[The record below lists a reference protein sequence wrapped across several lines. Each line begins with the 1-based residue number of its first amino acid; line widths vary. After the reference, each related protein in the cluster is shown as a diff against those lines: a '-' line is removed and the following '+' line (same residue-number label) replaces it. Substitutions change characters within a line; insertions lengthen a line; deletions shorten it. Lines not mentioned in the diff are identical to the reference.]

1 MEYMRIL
8 FIAPHLST
16 GGCPQYLLKKII
28 ELNDSN
34 DVYCVEYTDVTG
46 GVLVVQRNQIK
57 EILGSK
63 LITLYEDKSTLV
75 EHIKNINPDVIHFEE
90 LPEYFCDKKVAKQ
103 IYVSDRKYKIFE
115 TSHDSSFD
123 VSQKMFFPDKLLIIS
138 KYQEK
143 LFESLGVPMEMV
155 EYPIEYKQKGDRK
168 SALENLNLDP
178 NKIHFLN
185 VGLFTSRKN
194 QAEIIRYA
202 KQLLNHP
209 VQFHFIGN
217 QADNFKSYW
226 EPLMKDFPTNCKWWG
241 ERKDVDTFYNAMD
254 VFLFTSR
261 GTANDKETSP
271 LVIREAIGWDL
282 PLVLY
287 NLPVYCGMYDKYK
300 NITWLKQSEEDNL
313 QIIKSFLPSTS
324 SSSSSLFKITTTDE
338 ENKLTISYDGDKI
351 LENVLIS
358 IKDMDS
364 KACIF
369 SSKFQKAHPNTS
381 CWMMPLP
388 LHITHFASDPTFG
401 GYLVQIFS
409 NGYIVFEQ
417 TIKYRDITINKPIV
431 DFTNEEPIYMNYKE
445 FFVEGIYN
453 SLNIDNLNVVID
465 IGANVGLFTKYMLYK
480 NAKKVF
486 CYEPNKSAF
495 DCLSKNYQ
503 NNSSVFLN
511 NLAVST
517 NNDKLRLYLDVN
529 NTLVSSAKRNTS
541 DFYDVDSITL
551 KQILTQHNLE
561 KVDLIKIDIEGME
574 YELIAHMEDDVFDKV
589 NSFIIEYHDV
599 ESMDKSIG
607 VKTLSEKL
615 KEKGYSVKF
624 GDNLFKNCSF
634 LYACKDVKSNP
645 LTLTEIQNINNF
657 HTDKLWL
664 HSYLDTYEDLFS
676 KFRNKDINL
685 LEIGIG
691 NGGSLKLWQK
701 YFTGKSNIY
710 CIDISFDEV
719 THKDLVSQENM
730 TIIWKDIES
739 CTPSI
744 LNPIMFDIV
753 IEDGSHYL
761 KHQIKSWEL
770 FKDRLNPGGILVIE
784 DIVPESYDYFLNL
797 SQKIPNSKLIDL
809 RHIKSRF
816 DNFVFDNVLFVY
828 ENK

>member
-254 VFLFTSR
+254 VFIFTSR
-261 GTANDKETSP
+261 GTSNDKETSP
-271 LVIREAIGWDL
+271 LVIREAIGWNL

-313 QIIKSFLPSTS
+313 QIIKSFLPSS

-409 NGYIVFEQ
+409 NGNIVFEK

-480 NAKKVF
+480 NAKKVL

-517 NNDKLRLYLDVN
+517 NNDKVRLYLDVN

-551 KQILTQHNLE
+551 KQILTQNNLE

-574 YELIAHMEDDVFDKV
+574 YELIGHMEDDVFDKV

-599 ESMDKSIG
+599 ESMDKSTG

-634 LYACKDVKSNP
+634 LYACKDVKANS

-664 HSYLDTYEDLFS
+664 HSYLETYEDLFS
-676 KFRNKDINL
+676 KFKNKNINL
-685 LEIGIG
+685 LEIGFEH
-691 NGGSLKLWQK
+691 GGSLKLWK
-701 YFTGKSNIY
+701 EYFGNKSSIYGIDITLQELRYDLVRESNITLI
-710 CIDISFDEV
+710 CKDISVCDE
-719 THKDLVSQENM
+719 
-730 TIIWKDIES
+730 
-739 CTPSI
+739 SI
-744 LNPIMFDIV
+744 LKPIMFDV
-753 IEDGSHYL
+753 VLDDASHTL
-761 KHQIKSWEL
+761 EHQIKSWEL
-770 FKDRLNPGGILVIE
+770 FKDRLNPGGILIIE
-784 DIVPESYDYFLNL
+784 DIAPEAYDYFFKLAE
-797 SQKIPNSKLIDL
+797 KTPNSKFIDL
-809 RHIKSRF
+809 RHVKNRF
-816 DNFVFDNVLFVY
+816 DDVLFVY

>member
-1 MEYMRIL
+1 MRIL

-16 GGCPQYLLKKII
+16 GGCPQYLLKKIV

-34 DVYCVEYTDVTG
+34 EVYCVEYTDVTG
-46 GVLVVQRNQIK
+46 GVLVVQRSQIK
-57 EILGSK
+57 EILGSR

-138 KYQEK
+138 KYQER
-143 LFESLGVPMEMV
+143 LFESLGIPMEMV
-155 EYPIEYKQKGDRK
+155 EYPIEYKQKGNRK

-226 EPLMKDFPTNCKWWG
+226 EPLMKDFPINCKWWG

-271 LVIREAIGWDL
+271 LVIREAIGWNL

-324 SSSSSLFKITTTDE
+324 SSSSLFKIITTDE

-358 IKDMDS
+358 IKDIDS

-381 CWMMPLP
+381 FWMMPLP
-388 LHITHFASDPTFG
+388 LNITHFASDPTFG
-401 GYLVQIFS
+401 GYLIQIFS
-409 NGYIVFEQ
+409 NGYIIFEQ
-417 TIKYRDITINKPIV
+417 TIKYRDIAINKPIV

-465 IGANVGLFTKYMLYK
+465 IGANVGLFAKYMLCK

-574 YELIAHMEDDVFDKV
+574 YELIGHMEDDVFDKV

-634 LYACKDVKSNP
+634 LYACKDVKLNP

-685 LEIGIG
+685 LEIGFCH
-691 NGGSLKLWQK
+691 GGSIKLWK
-701 YFTGKSNIY
+701 EYFGNKSSIY
-710 CIDISFDEV
+710 GIDITLQELRY
-719 THKDLVSQENM
+719 DLVRDNNV
-730 TIIWKDIES
+730 TLICKDIS
-739 CTPSI
+739 NCDKSI
-744 LNPIMFDIV
+744 LKPIMFDV
-753 IEDGSHYL
+753 VLDDASHTL
-761 KHQIKSWEL
+761 EHQIKSWEL

-784 DIVPESYDYFLNL
+784 DIAPEAYDYFFNL
-797 SQKIPNSKLIDL
+797 SQKIPNSKFIDL
-809 RHIKSRF
+809 RHIKNRY
-816 DNFVFDNVLFVY
+816 DDVLFVY

>member
-324 SSSSSLFKITTTDE
+324 SSSFSLFKITTTDE

>member
-1 MEYMRIL
+1 MRIL

-16 GGCPQYLLKKII
+16 GGCPQYLLKKIV

-34 DVYCVEYTDVTG
+34 EVYCVEYTDVTG
-46 GVLVVQRNQIK
+46 GVLVVQRSQIK

-123 VSQKMFFPDKLLIIS
+123 VSQKIFFPDKLLIIS
-138 KYQEK
+138 KYQER
-143 LFESLGVPMEMV
+143 LFESLGIPMEMV
-155 EYPIEYKQKGDRK
+155 EYPIEYKQKGNRK

-226 EPLMKDFPTNCKWWG
+226 EPLMKDFPINCKWWG

-271 LVIREAIGWDL
+271 LVIREAIGWNL

-634 LYACKDVKSNP
+634 LYACKDVKVNP

-664 HSYLDTYEDLFS
+664 NSYIETYEDLFS

-685 LEIGIG
+685 LEIGFCH
-691 NGGSLKLWQK
+691 GGSIKLWK
-701 YFTGKSNIY
+701 EYFGNKSSIY
-710 CIDISFDEV
+710 GIDITLQELRY
-719 THKDLVSQENM
+719 DLVRDNNV
-730 TIIWKDIES
+730 TLICKDIS
-739 CTPSI
+739 NCDKSI
-744 LNPIMFDIV
+744 LKPIMFDV
-753 IEDGSHYL
+753 VLDDASHTL
-761 KHQIKSWEL
+761 EHQIKSWEL

-784 DIVPESYDYFLNL
+784 DIAPEAYDYFFNL
-797 SQKIPNSKLIDL
+797 SQKIPNSKFIDL
-809 RHIKSRF
+809 RHIKNRY
-816 DNFVFDNVLFVY
+816 DDVLFVY

>member
-1 MEYMRIL
+1 MRIL

-16 GGCPQYLLKKII
+16 GGCPQYLLKKIV

-34 DVYCVEYTDVTG
+34 EVYCVEYTDVTG
-46 GVLVVQRNQIK
+46 GVLVVQRSQIK
-57 EILGSK
+57 EILGSR

-138 KYQEK
+138 KYQER
-143 LFESLGVPMEMV
+143 LFESLGIPMEMV
-155 EYPIEYKQKGDRK
+155 EYPIEYKQKGNRK

-226 EPLMKDFPTNCKWWG
+226 EPLMKDFPINCKWWG

-634 LYACKDVKSNP
+634 LYACKDVKVNP

-685 LEIGIG
+685 LEIGFCH
-691 NGGSLKLWQK
+691 GGSIKLWK
-701 YFTGKSNIY
+701 EYFGNKSSIY
-710 CIDISFDEV
+710 GIDITLQELLY
-719 THKDLVSQENM
+719 DLVRDNNV
-730 TIIWKDIES
+730 TLICKDIS
-739 CTPSI
+739 NCDKSI
-744 LNPIMFDIV
+744 LKPIMFDV
-753 IEDGSHYL
+753 ILDDASHTL
-761 KHQIKSWEL
+761 EHQIKSWEL

-784 DIVPESYDYFLNL
+784 DIAPEAYDYFLNL
-797 SQKIPNSKLIDL
+797 SQKITNSQFIDL
-809 RHIKSRF
+809 RHIKNRY
-816 DNFVFDNVLFVY
+816 DDVLFVY

>member
-1 MEYMRIL
+1 MRIL

-16 GGCPQYLLKKII
+16 GGCPQYLLKKIV

-34 DVYCVEYTDVTG
+34 EVYCVEYTDVTG
-46 GVLVVQRNQIK
+46 GVLVVQRSQIK
-57 EILGSK
+57 EILGSR

-138 KYQEK
+138 KYQER
-143 LFESLGVPMEMV
+143 LFESLGIPMEMV
-155 EYPIEYKQKGDRK
+155 EYPIEYKQKGNRK

-226 EPLMKDFPTNCKWWG
+226 EPLMKDFPINCKWWG

-313 QIIKSFLPSTS
+313 QIIKSFLPSTSSS

-599 ESMDKSIG
+599 ESMDKYIG

-634 LYACKDVKSNP
+634 LYACKDVKVNP

-784 DIVPESYDYFLNL
+784 DIAPESYDYFLNL
-797 SQKIPNSKLIDL
+797 SQKITNSKFIDL
-809 RHIKSRF
+809 RHIKNRY
-816 DNFVFDNVLFVY
+816 DDVLFVY

>member
-1 MEYMRIL
+1 MRIL

-16 GGCPQYLLKKII
+16 GGCPQYLLKKIV

-34 DVYCVEYTDVTG
+34 EVYCVEYTDVTG
-46 GVLVVQRNQIK
+46 GVLVVQRSQIK
-57 EILGSK
+57 EILGSR

-138 KYQEK
+138 KYQER
-143 LFESLGVPMEMV
+143 LFESLGIPMEMV
-155 EYPIEYKQKGDRK
+155 EYPIEYKQKGNRK

-226 EPLMKDFPTNCKWWG
+226 EPLMKDFPINCKWWG

-271 LVIREAIGWDL
+271 LVIREAIGWNL

-634 LYACKDVKSNP
+634 LYACKDVKVNP

-685 LEIGIG
+685 LEIGFCH
-691 NGGSLKLWQK
+691 GGSIKLWK
-701 YFTGKSNIY
+701 EYFGNKSSIY
-710 CIDISFDEV
+710 GIDITLQELLY
-719 THKDLVSQENM
+719 DLVRDNNV
-730 TIIWKDIES
+730 TLICKDIS
-739 CTPSI
+739 NCDKSI
-744 LNPIMFDIV
+744 LKPIMFDV
-753 IEDGSHYL
+753 ILDDASHTL
-761 KHQIKSWEL
+761 EHQIKSWEL

-784 DIVPESYDYFLNL
+784 DIAPESYDYFLNL
-797 SQKIPNSKLIDL
+797 SQKITNSKFIDL
-809 RHIKSRF
+809 RHIKNRY
-816 DNFVFDNVLFVY
+816 DDVLFVY

>member
-1 MEYMRIL
+1 MRIL

-16 GGCPQYLLKKII
+16 GGCPQYLLKKIV

-34 DVYCVEYTDVTG
+34 EVYCVEYTDVTG
-46 GVLVVQRNQIK
+46 GVLVVQRSQIK

-123 VSQKMFFPDKLLIIS
+123 VSQKIFFPDKLLIIS
-138 KYQEK
+138 KYQER
-143 LFESLGVPMEMV
+143 LFESLGIPMEMV
-155 EYPIEYKQKGDRK
+155 EYPIEYKQKGNRK

-226 EPLMKDFPTNCKWWG
+226 EPLMKDFPINCKWWG

-313 QIIKSFLPSTS
+313 QIIKSFLPSTSSS

-599 ESMDKSIG
+599 ESMDKYIG

-634 LYACKDVKSNP
+634 LYACKDVKVNP

-770 FKDRLNPGGILVIE
+770 FKNRLNPGGILVIE

>member
-1 MEYMRIL
+1 MRIL

-16 GGCPQYLLKKII
+16 GGCPQYLLKKIV

-34 DVYCVEYTDVTG
+34 EVYCVEYTDVTG
-46 GVLVVQRNQIK
+46 GVLVVQRSQIK
-57 EILGSK
+57 EILGSR

-138 KYQEK
+138 KYQER
-143 LFESLGVPMEMV
+143 LFESLGIPMEMV
-155 EYPIEYKQKGDRK
+155 EYPIEYKQKGNRK

-226 EPLMKDFPTNCKWWG
+226 EPLMKDFPINCKWWG

-271 LVIREAIGWDL
+271 LVIREAIGWNL

-324 SSSSSLFKITTTDE
+324 SSSSSSLFKITTTDE

-358 IKDMDS
+358 IKDIDS

-381 CWMMPLP
+381 FWMMPLP
-388 LHITHFASDPTFG
+388 LNITHFASDPTFG

-551 KQILTQHNLE
+551 KQILTQHNLK

-574 YELIAHMEDDVFDKV
+574 YELIAYMEDDVFDKV

-634 LYACKDVKSNP
+634 LYACKDVKVNP

-784 DIVPESYDYFLNL
+784 DIAPESYDYFLNL
-797 SQKIPNSKLIDL
+797 SQKITNSKFIDL
-809 RHIKSRF
+809 RHIKNRY
-816 DNFVFDNVLFVY
+816 DDVLFVY

>member
-1 MEYMRIL
+1 MISCDVLIRCMRIL

-34 DVYCVEYTDVTG
+34 EVYCIEYTDVTG

-63 LITLYEDKSTLV
+63 LITLYEDKSALV
-75 EHIKNINPDVIHFEE
+75 EHIKDINPDVIHFEE

-103 IYVSDRKYKIFE
+103 IYIPNRKYKIFE

-143 LFESLGVPMEMV
+143 LFESLGIPMEMV

-226 EPLMKDFPTNCKWWG
+226 EPLMKDFPINCKWWG

-271 LVIREAIGWDL
+271 LVIREAIGWNL
-282 PLVLY
+282 PLLLY

-313 QIIKSFLPSTS
+313 QIIKSFLPYS
-324 SSSSSLFKITTTDE
+324 SPSSLFRITTTDD

-369 SSKFQKAHPNTS
+369 SSKLQKVHPNTS
-381 CWMMPLP
+381 FWIMPLP
-388 LHITHFASDPTFG
+388 SHVIHFASDPTFG
-401 GYLVQIFS
+401 GYLIQIFS
-409 NGYIVFEQ
+409 NDNIIFEK

-445 FFVEGIYN
+445 FFVDGIYEN
-453 SLNIDNLNVVID
+453 IKLNNLNIVVD

-480 NAKKVF
+480 NAKKIF

-495 DCLSKNYQ
+495 NYLIKNHY
-503 NNSSVFLN
+503 NSSNVYLN

-517 NNDKLRLYLDVN
+517 NNDKLRLYVDTN
-529 NTLVSSAKRNTS
+529 NTLISSARRNT
-541 DFYDVDSITL
+541 DYFYDVDSITI
-551 KQILTQHNLE
+551 KQIIEQNGLDN
-561 KVDLIKIDIEGME
+561 VDLVKIDIEGME
-574 YELIAHMEDDVFDKV
+574 YELIEHLDDNTFNKI
-589 NSFIIEYHDV
+589 NSFLIEYHDIGSV
-599 ESMDKSIG
+599 SKSEA
-607 VKTLSEKL
+607 VKNLTARLID
-615 KEKGYSVKF
+615 KGYTIKF
-624 GDNLFKNCSF
+624 GDVVCSYVFAYKDKNGSF
-634 LYACKDVKSNP
+634 Y
-645 LTLTEIQNINNF
+645 TLTDIQNIHNF

-676 KFRNKDINL
+676 KFKNKDVNL

-701 YFTGKSNIY
+701 YFSKKSNIY

-719 THKDLVSQENM
+719 THKDLVSEENM
-730 TIIWKDIES
+730 TIIWKDMDS
-739 CTPSI
+739 CNPSI
-744 LNPIMFDIV
+744 LSPIMFDIV
-753 IEDGSHYL
+753 LDDGSHTL
-761 KHQIKSWEL
+761 EHQIKSWEL
-770 FKDRLNPGGILVIE
+770 FKDRLNPGGVLIIE
-784 DIVPESYDYFLNL
+784 DIAPEAYDYFLNL
-797 SQKIPNSKLIDL
+797 SRKIQNSKLIDL
-809 RHIKSRF
+809 RHIKNRY
-816 DNFVFDNVLFVY
+816 DDVLFIY

>member
-1 MEYMRIL
+1 MKIL

-34 DVYCVEYTDVTG
+34 DVYCIEYSDVTG

-57 EILGSK
+57 EILGQK
-63 LITLYEDKSTLV
+63 LITLHNDKKELLTY
-75 EHIKNINPDVIHFEE
+75 INNINPDVIHFEE
-90 LPEYFCDKKVAKQ
+90 LPEYFCDVEVAKL
-103 IYVSDRKYKIFE
+103 IYNDSRKYKIIE

-123 VSQKMFFPDKLLIIS
+123 PNNKMFIPDRFAFVS
-138 KYQEK
+138 EYQK
-143 LFESLGVPMEMV
+143 QLMSPLGIKADVV
-155 EYPIEYKQKGDRK
+155 EYPIEYKIKTDRIK
-168 SALENLNLDP
+168 SLTELGLDP

-202 KQLLNHP
+202 KQLLGYS
-209 VQFHFIGN
+209 VQFHFVGN
-217 QADNFKSYW
+217 QADNFKYYW
-226 EPLMKDFPTNCKWWG
+226 EPLMKDFPSNCKWWG
-241 ERKDVDTFYNAMD
+241 ERRDVDTFYNAMD
-254 VFLFTSR
+254 VFLFASR

-271 LVIREAIGWDL
+271 LVIREAIGWNL
-282 PLVLY
+282 PLLLY

-313 QIIKSFLPSTS
+313 QIIKSFLPS

-338 ENKLTISYDGDKI
+338 ENKLTINYDGDKI

-369 SSKFQKAHPNTS
+369 SSKFQNAYPNTS

-401 GYLVQIFS
+401 GYLIQIFS
-409 NGYIVFEQ
+409 NGNIIFEQ

-445 FFVEGIYN
+445 FFVEGIY
-453 SLNIDNLNVVID
+453 SGLNIDNLNVVID

-495 DCLSKNYQ
+495 NCLFKNYQ
-503 NNSSVFLN
+503 NNNSVFLN

-551 KQILTQHNLE
+551 KQILTQNNLE
-561 KVDLIKIDIEGME
+561 KVDLVKIDIEGME
-574 YELIAHMEDDVFDKV
+574 YELIENLENEVFSKIY
-589 NSFIIEYHDV
+589 SFIIEYHDV
-599 ESMDKSIG
+599 ESMDKSSG
-607 VKTLSEKL
+607 VKKL
-615 KEKGYSVKF
+615 TKKLNENGYSVKF
-624 GDNLFKNCSF
+624 GDNLFKNCSY
-634 LYACKDVKSNP
+634 LYAYKCDVTNLSTIADILKF
-645 LTLTEIQNINNF
+645 NNLN
-657 HTDKLWL
+657 TDKFWL
-664 HSYLDTYEDLFS
+664 HSYLDSYENLFS
-676 KFRNKDINL
+676 KFRNRDVNL
-685 LEIGIG
+685 LEIGVH
-691 NGGSLKLWQK
+691 NGDSIKLWQK
-701 YFTGKSNIY
+701 YFNDKSNIY
-710 CIDISFDEV
+710 GIDI
-719 THKDLVSQENM
+719 TLNNLLHDLVSEDNV
-730 TIIWKDIES
+730 TLICKNIKNFNK
-739 CTPSI
+739 SI
-744 LNPIMFDIV
+744 LNPIMFDII
-753 IEDGSHYL
+753 IEDSTHNMED
-761 KHQIKSWEL
+761 QIKVFEI
-770 FKDRLNPGGILVIE
+770 FKDRLKPDGILVIE
-784 DIVPESYDYFLNL
+784 DIAPNAYDYFLKL
-797 SQKIPNSKLIDL
+797 SEKIPNSKLIDL
-809 RHIKSRF
+809 RHIKNRF
-816 DNFVFDNVLFVY
+816 DDVLFIY

>member
-254 VFLFTSR
+254 VFIFTSR
-261 GTANDKETSP
+261 GTSNDKETSP
-271 LVIREAIGWDL
+271 LVIREAIGWNL

-313 QIIKSFLPSTS
+313 QIIKSFLPSS

-388 LHITHFASDPTFG
+388 LHITHFASDLTFG

-409 NGYIVFEQ
+409 NGNIVFEK

-480 NAKKVF
+480 NAKKVL

-495 DCLSKNYQ
+495 NCLSKNYQ
-503 NNSSVFLN
+503 NNNSVFLN

-551 KQILTQHNLE
+551 KQILTQNNLE

-574 YELIAHMEDDVFDKV
+574 YELIGHMEDDVFDKV

-599 ESMDKSIG
+599 ESMDKSTG

-624 GDNLFKNCSF
+624 GDNIFKNCSF
-634 LYACKDVKSNP
+634 LYACKDVKANS

-664 HSYLDTYEDLFS
+664 HSYLETYEDLFS
-676 KFRNKDINL
+676 KFKNKNINL
-685 LEIGIG
+685 LEIGFEH
-691 NGGSLKLWQK
+691 GGSLKLWK
-701 YFTGKSNIY
+701 EYFGNKSSIYGIDITLQELRYDLVRESNITLI
-710 CIDISFDEV
+710 CKDISVCDE
-719 THKDLVSQENM
+719 
-730 TIIWKDIES
+730 
-739 CTPSI
+739 SI
-744 LNPIMFDIV
+744 LKPIMFDV
-753 IEDGSHYL
+753 VLDDASHTL
-761 KHQIKSWEL
+761 EHQIKSWEL

-784 DIVPESYDYFLNL
+784 DIGPESYDYFLNL
-797 SQKIPNSKLIDL
+797 SRKIPNSKFIDL
-809 RHIKSRF
+809 RHIKNRF
-816 DNFVFDNVLFVY
+816 DDVLFVY
-828 ENK
+828 ENNNIN

>member
-1 MEYMRIL
+1 MRIL

-16 GGCPQYLLKKII
+16 GGCPQYLLKKIV

-34 DVYCVEYTDVTG
+34 EVYCVEYTDVTG
-46 GVLVVQRNQIK
+46 GVLVVQRSQIK
-57 EILGSK
+57 EILGSR

-138 KYQEK
+138 KYQER
-143 LFESLGVPMEMV
+143 LFESLGIPMEMV
-155 EYPIEYKQKGDRK
+155 EYPIEYKQKGNRK

-226 EPLMKDFPTNCKWWG
+226 EPLMKDFPINCKWWG

-313 QIIKSFLPSTS
+313 QIIKSFLPSTSSS

-634 LYACKDVKSNP
+634 LYACKDVKVNP

-685 LEIGIG
+685 LEIGFCH
-691 NGGSLKLWQK
+691 GGSIKLWK
-701 YFTGKSNIY
+701 EYFGNKSSIY
-710 CIDISFDEV
+710 GIDITLQELLY
-719 THKDLVSQENM
+719 DLVRDNNV
-730 TIIWKDIES
+730 TLICKDIS
-739 CTPSI
+739 NCDKSI
-744 LNPIMFDIV
+744 LKPIMFDV
-753 IEDGSHYL
+753 ILDDASHTL
-761 KHQIKSWEL
+761 EHQIKSWEL

-784 DIVPESYDYFLNL
+784 DIAPEAYDYFLNL
-797 SQKIPNSKLIDL
+797 SQKITNSQFIDL
-809 RHIKSRF
+809 RHIKNRY
-816 DNFVFDNVLFVY
+816 DDVLFVY

>member
-254 VFLFTSR
+254 VFIFTSR
-261 GTANDKETSP
+261 GTSNDKETSP
-271 LVIREAIGWDL
+271 LVIREAIGWNL

-313 QIIKSFLPSTS
+313 QIIKSFLPSS

-409 NGYIVFEQ
+409 NGNIVFEK

-445 FFVEGIYN
+445 FFVEGIYS

-480 NAKKVF
+480 NAKKVL

-495 DCLSKNYQ
+495 NCLSKNYQ
-503 NNSSVFLN
+503 NNNSVFLN

-551 KQILTQHNLE
+551 KQILTQNNLE

-574 YELIAHMEDDVFDKV
+574 YELIGHMEDDVFNKV

-599 ESMDKSIG
+599 ESMDKSTG

-634 LYACKDVKSNP
+634 LYACKDVKANS

-664 HSYLDTYEDLFS
+664 HSYLETYEDLFS
-676 KFRNKDINL
+676 KFKNKNINL
-685 LEIGIG
+685 LEIGFEH
-691 NGGSLKLWQK
+691 GGSLKLWK
-701 YFTGKSNIY
+701 EYFGNKSSIYGIDITLQELRYDLVRESNITLI
-710 CIDISFDEV
+710 CKDISVCDE
-719 THKDLVSQENM
+719 
-730 TIIWKDIES
+730 
-739 CTPSI
+739 SI
-744 LNPIMFDIV
+744 LKPIMFDV
-753 IEDGSHYL
+753 VLDDASHTL
-761 KHQIKSWEL
+761 EHQIKSWEL
-770 FKDRLNPGGILVIE
+770 FKDRLNPGGILIIE
-784 DIVPESYDYFLNL
+784 DIAPEAYDYFFKLAE
-797 SQKIPNSKLIDL
+797 KTPNSKFIDL
-809 RHIKSRF
+809 RHVKNRF
-816 DNFVFDNVLFVY
+816 DDVLFVY